1 MLRVFF
7 FSSRRRHTRC
17 ALVTG
22 VQTCALPIWRHHR
35 QPLSQNVP
43 GCLPVPPAAIPCS
56 GPRCRRDDDGRRKM
70 TEPGYPIEG
79 GCDCREVR
87 YRVATPPLIV
97 HCCHCR
103 WCQREAGSA
112 FVLNALIE
120 ADRSEEHTSELQSIM
135 RISYA

>member
-35 QPLSQNVP
+35 QPLSQNVT

-70 TEPGYPIEG
+70 REPGYPIEG
-79 GCDCREVR
+79 GFDCREVR
-87 YRVATPPLIV
+87 YRVATPPPIV
-97 HCCHCR
+97 SVCHGR
-103 WCQREAGSA
+103 WCQPEAVSA
-112 FVLNALIE
+112 FVLEPLSLEDGVGALPG
-120 ADRSEEHTSELQSIM
+120 ATDRE
-135 RISYA
+135 

>member
-56 GPRCRRDDDGRRKM
+56 GPRCRRDDDRRGEM
-70 TEPGYPIEG
+70 TEPGYHIEG

-87 YRVATPPLIV
+87 YRVAPPPHLV
-97 HCCHCR
+97 HCCHYR
-103 WCQREAGSA
+103 WRLEG
-112 FVLNALIE
+112 
-120 ADRSEEHTSELQSIM
+120 HTAELQELM
-135 RISYA
+135 RRSYAVFCSKTQTY